1 MYRLTAF
8 AGMLVIFATGCI
20 NFQYKGAEFTP
31 TEKANI
37 YESAKSIPDQNYLI
51 IGKCV
56 ATSRYNDVTLEKM
69 YKRLQKEAESK
80 GADAVLITAYQIVP
94 TGISESGLLSQDSVS
109 LWSEGSVTN
118 SGWNQLYGDFDQYY
132 GRIGNKGQ
140 KSTTPLSYTRVVR
153 ASFIRYHKN
162 LPKDFDLA
170 AFKKKWSTWAKHLKK
185 FKEPKAYKKPP
196 EPKKGHDVVNFRDMN

>member
-8 AGMLVIFATGCI
+8 AGLLVILVTGCI

-37 YESAKSIPDQNYLI
+37 YESAKSIPDQDYLI

-56 ATSRYNDVTLEKM
+56 ATGRYNDVTREKM

-132 GRIGNKGQ
+132 GRIGNKDQ

-153 ASFIRYHKN
+153 ASFIKYHKN

-170 AFKKKWSTWAKHLKK
+170 AFKKKWSTWSKHLKK
-185 FKEPKAYKKPP
+185 FKQPKTYKKR
-196 EPKKGHDVVNFRDMN
+196 KILV